1 MMHKKKWQLATIN
14 AMVES
19 APNAPTPSAP
29 VKVRLGK
36 GSHRIR
42 TALKIDTTVLLQVIV
57 TTLRPD

>member
-29 VKVRLGK
+29 VKVRPGRPK
-36 GSHRIR
+36 KKVV
-42 TALKIDTTVLLQVIV
+42 TASGPPQKSILQFFSK
-57 TTLRPD
+57 